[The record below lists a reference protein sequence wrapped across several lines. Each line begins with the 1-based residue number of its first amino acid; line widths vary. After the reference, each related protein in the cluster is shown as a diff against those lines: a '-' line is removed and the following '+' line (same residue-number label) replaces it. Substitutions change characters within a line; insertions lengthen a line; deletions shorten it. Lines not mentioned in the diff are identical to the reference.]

1 MNTKKDSNKRS
12 VSLTPAVEQA
22 AAILGYLASES
33 RLKASLTEISRK
45 VGINKSKTYA
55 ILSALQHVGFVIK
68 DTNTKLYTLGLNV
81 IPIGQKALENI
92 NYRKIAKPFLEELAR
107 TTLCT
112 VLFGL
117 IAGNKLLL
125 VSKEASGREI
135 DSRLHVGFVLDVFFK
150 SHGKAILAAMPEEE
164 VEKLLSGKNFFNEF
178 ETGILDNSRLRKIVA
193 ETKKKGFAMDNGR
206 VSPLIKIISSA
217 VIGHNDYPI
226 GAIIIM
232 GLIEKSDIPKY
243 AAKLVETAKNLSS
256 ALGASR

>member
-1 MNTKKDSNKRS
+1 MDTKRDSSKRS
-12 VSLTPAVEQA
+12 ASLTPAVEQA

-55 ILSALQHVGFVIK
+55 ILSALRNVGFVSK
-68 DTNTKLYTLGLNV
+68 DANTKLYTLGLNT

-117 IAGNKLLL
+117 ITGNKLLL

-135 DSRLHVGFVLDVFFK
+135 DSRLHVGYLLDLFFK

-164 VEKLLSGKNFFNEF
+164 VGKLLSGKNFYNEF
-178 ETGILDNSRLRKIVA
+178 ETVILDNPKLKRVVA

-206 VSPLIKIISSA
+206 ASSLIKILSSA

-226 GAIIIM
+226 GAIIVM
-232 GLIEKSDIPKY
+232 GLIEKPDIPKY
-243 AAKLVETAKNLSS
+243 TAKLVETAKNLSS
-256 ALGASR
+256 ALGANR